1 MAAKPRAGQDLLE
14 DARVQAFISTVKA
27 QCKKCN
33 VRLVFANSHGVG
45 RQGKGDCWGFF
56 QEPITNTSRLD
67 TRHTAGILKIAIKDL
82 PVTEWICTLA
92 HEYAHFLQWFRAD
105 PIYSFDDSEYVKMEI
120 ATEREALAILKR
132 FRIPVD
138 LDVVKRKSKVYIAK
152 IRKQAK
158 AKLTK
163 P

>member
-82 PVTEWICTLA
+82 PPCQSHFRQFPRH
-92 HEYAHFLQWFRAD
+92 HELHQLPYNQ
-105 PIYSFDDSEYVKMEI
+105 
-120 ATEREALAILKR
+120 
-132 FRIPVD
+132 
-138 LDVVKRKSKVYIAK
+138 
-152 IRKQAK
+152 
-158 AKLTK
+158 
-163 P
+163 

>member
-92 HEYAHFLQWFRAD
+92 HEYAHFLQWFRDDPVYSLAD
-105 PIYSFDDSEYVKMEI
+105 EEYVRMEI
-120 ATEREALAILKR
+120 ATEKEAITILKR
-132 FRIPVD
+132 FRIPID
-138 LDVVKRKSKVYIAK
+138 FDVARRKSKVYIAK

-158 AKLTK
+158 PKE
-163 P
+163 